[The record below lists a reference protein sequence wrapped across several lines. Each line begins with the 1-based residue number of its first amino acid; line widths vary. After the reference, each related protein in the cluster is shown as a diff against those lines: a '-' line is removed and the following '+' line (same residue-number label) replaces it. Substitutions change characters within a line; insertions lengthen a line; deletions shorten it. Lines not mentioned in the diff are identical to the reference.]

1 MNDEYQQLKQGKRCN
16 GNDEK
21 IDVDAPVTMI
31 QNRLS
36 EQTTK
41 RANEQT
47 SRWPGLYVKIFD
59 RFNGFMTQYVG
70 HYDYGKYV

>member
-21 IDVDAPVTMI
+21 NDINAPVTMI

-36 EQTTK
+36 ELTTK

-47 SRWPGLYVKIFD
+47 SRWPLLSVQRSD
-59 RFNGFMTQYVG
+59 HSMTQYVG
-70 HYDYGKYV
+70 HYDYGIYV